1 MTEDGSINLS
11 GQPITQADVDAFNA
25 RMAVARLAEEKA
37 IYDEL
42 LAWLKERG
50 AAIAVA
56 IQPVDGGAAAVP
68 VWGVRKVTN

>member
-1 MTEDGSINLS
+1 MSEQT
-11 GQPITQADVDAFNA
+11 ITQADVDAFNA
-25 RMAVARLAEEKA
+25 RQAAARQAEEKA

-42 LAWLKERG
+42 MAWLKERG

-68 VWGVRKVTN
+68 VWGVRKVTG